1 MKGLFYM
8 ANNNT
13 LLALAY
19 IRESNNPLQ
28 VFCNLI
34 LYCLSCAPDQKLRHD
49 ELKSK
54 MIDVFGLNIPNHVID
69 SCARFLLNDRSIK
82 KHPDGSGYELIE
94 QRFDISRFETEK
106 TALELS
112 EKALI
117 NDLISFSEGIELWVQ
132 YPQPSS

>member
-1 MKGLFYM
+1 M
-8 ANNNT
+8 
-13 LLALAY
+13 
-19 IRESNNPLQ
+19 
-28 VFCNLI
+28 
-34 LYCLSCAPDQKLRHD
+34 SCAPEQKLRHD

-54 MIDVFGLNIPNHVID
+54 LIDVFGLNIPNHVID
-69 SCARFLLNDRSIK
+69 SCARFLLNDRAIK

-117 NDLISFSEGIELWVQ
+117 NDLISFVSTKYSPILNTVSNIYDDSLIIGIVTAAIINVR
-132 YPQPSS
+132 PII